1 MTPTTGG
8 ASPRRVTRRGPPW
21 LVIVTTLVMVLVVG
35 GGAFAF
41 TLLGPYVH
49 QRVTD
54 EAKQRGVEIA
64 FADVRFFWWSASLE
78 AVRFRLVGVPGL
90 EGTAE
95 SIDVALADWEP
106 RQIEGTNV
114 KLAVVG
120 SVADLALA
128 VTEWT
133 RAHPQAFRV
142 PLSAHGVGVA
152 LRAALGE
159 APWLTLDG
167 GAMSHNPSGTTF
179 SANHAVVSGVD
190 VGAVGA
196 SWTTESA
203 SVSMSFGSSDPKTS
217 PLQIIVRHAATPPT
231 ATVTLAPVELSRL
244 TGPLGIPLPAPGVTV
259 SGHAD
264 LTFVSGF
271 EAGPVT
277 GQVDSRLDGW
287 IPPHPVELDGFLF
300 GTTTTFTSNLSVD
313 ATRTVVQLSGSRV
326 KAGAF
331 DLTGGGR
338 IDRAPASATIL
349 MNLAGNLPC
358 SAVAQSAAA
367 AHVGSFLA
375 EIVGNAT
382 RRVVEG
388 SVGVRVKIAADS
400 RNLAG
405 ATVEPTV
412 GVGCGLKPL
421 KAIDPKLLQRIPGV
435 LQTLANQLPSLPD
448 LQFP

>member
-1 MTPTTGG
+1 MTPMTGG
-8 ASPRRVTRRGPPW
+8 ASPPRVTRRGPPW

-35 GGAFAF
+35 GVVAAF
-41 TLLGPYVH
+41 TLLGPYVR

-54 EAKQRGVEIA
+54 EAKLRGVEIA
-64 FADVRFFWWSASLE
+64 FADVHFFWWSASLE

-95 SIDVALADWEP
+95 TIDVALANWEP

-114 KLAVVG
+114 KVAVVG

-128 VTEWT
+128 ITEWT
-133 RAHPQAFRV
+133 HAHPQAFRV
-142 PLSAHGVGVA
+142 PLSAHSVGVA
-152 LRAALGE
+152 LRASVSE
-159 APWLTLDG
+159 PPWLTVDG
-167 GAMSHNPSGTTF
+167 GAMSQSPSGATF

-196 SWTTESA
+196 SWTAEAA
-203 SVSMSFGSSDPKTS
+203 SVAMSFGSADPKAS
-217 PLQIIVRHAATPPT
+217 PVQLVVRHAATPPT

-244 TGPLGIPLPAPGVTV
+244 TGPLGIPLPAPGVMA

-271 EAGPVT
+271 ETGPVT
-277 GQVDSRLDGW
+277 GQLESRLDGW

-300 GTTTTFTSNLSVD
+300 GTTTTFTSTFNVD

-326 KAGAF
+326 RAGAF
-331 DLTGGGR
+331 DLSGGGR
-338 IDRAPASATIL
+338 IDRTPASATIL
-349 MNLAGNLPC
+349 MNLSGNLSC

-382 RRVVEG
+382 RQVVEG

-421 KAIDPKLLQRIPGV
+421 KAVDPKLLQRIPGV
-435 LQTLANQLPSLPD
+435 LQNLANQLPSLPD
-448 LQFP
+448 FQFP